1 MNAGDVARAL
11 ALEYV
16 RLNGKPGMKP
26 EELLELYREAF
37 GTIFN
42 LIGVHK

>member
-26 EELLELYREAF
+26 EELLALYREAF
-37 GTIFN
+37 DTIFN
-42 LIGVHK
+42 LTGTLK